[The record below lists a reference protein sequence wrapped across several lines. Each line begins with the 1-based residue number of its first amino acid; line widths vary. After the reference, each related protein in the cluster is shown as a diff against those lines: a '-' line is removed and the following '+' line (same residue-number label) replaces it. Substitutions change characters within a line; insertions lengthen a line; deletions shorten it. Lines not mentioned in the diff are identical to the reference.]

1 MKSDHPNS
9 MICPET
15 ELFKTMDGL
24 AKSQTEKLRS
34 LTAFNFLHLEGFCFR
49 KLAKTLRS
57 KNNKNSTQR
66 NEKKN
71 SNHMPKRGRQKKCR
85 KLKQNKNWLK
95 CRLMKGKNS
104 KNRGRPNG
112 RKLGKM
118 KRRKRAVK
126 KRKHIKRMK
135 KRKRKKGKGM
145 GFRAGR
151 RRIKG

>member
-1 MKSDHPNS
+1 
-9 MICPET
+9 
-15 ELFKTMDGL
+15 
-24 AKSQTEKLRS
+24 
-34 LTAFNFLHLEGFCFR
+34 
-49 KLAKTLRS
+49 
-57 KNNKNSTQR
+57 
-66 NEKKN
+66 
-71 SNHMPKRGRQKKCR
+71 MPKRGKQKKCR

-118 KRRKRAVK
+118 KRRKSAVK
-126 KRKHIKRMK
+126 KRKQIKRMK